1 MTIAGGFVR
10 CKRQKPIITMED
22 NYILRLRDIGRNI
35 FLLCDV
41 ETHKVWMVNGIGI
54 LLHLVRSHL
63 VDAENDEIY
72 QTAFTVKANDLKTE
86 GEGSGSK
93 AAFETLRCDTNRAL
107 RLHHKKG
114 EASQAGSTERVIG
127 NDYCLED
134 LVKSLLHILEQIVDY
149 QSDFRSEE
157 ASVGYRVKKAPWERL
172 EGYDFMDVATL
183 RRRIPPRAMSLR
195 EDGKRWVQLTRALK
209 APTLFGKHFGEMLEP
224 ATTDQSSRTCS
235 VCHWNDTMPPG
246 RDLLAAQVEDL
257 LIAGSKDSDS
267 CRLRFTNGLY
277 LDMPPILFEPC
288 TNRCQDN
295 DRIQKVQRVS
305 EDTRSSFSVLE
316 KALRHMK
323 LIDREAKDG
332 TDEIQS
338 SSPRTIPLRGAVL
351 LGMPGELSEPY
362 SQTIRLHPNR
372 TDDHSA
378 QPLSPINDP
387 EVEASSSQSNDATTS
402 NSDSGSSR
410 AQTESAPP
418 THSSSPRVFS
428 NSNGSLCTP
437 GSSVSA
443 TLQRSQDDFHR
454 RKRAKQRAEE
464 RTFHCQA

>member
-1 MTIAGGFVR
+1 MR
-10 CKRQKPIITMED
+10 CKKQKPIVTKED
-22 NYILRLRDIGRNI
+22 NYILRLRDIGRNT

-41 ETHKVWMVNGIGI
+41 DTHKVWVVNGIGI

-72 QTAFTVKANDLKTE
+72 QTAFAVKASDLNAAG
-86 GEGSGSK
+86 GESGSK

-114 EASQAGSTERVIG
+114 EASQAGSTERVIE

-134 LVKSLLHILEQIVDY
+134 LVKSLLHILEQIVDC

-157 ASVGYRVKKAPWERL
+157 ASVGYRVKKAPWDRL
-172 EGYDFMDVATL
+172 EGYDFMDVATV
-183 RRRIPPRAMSLR
+183 RRRILPRAISLR
-195 EDGKRWVQLTRALK
+195 EDAKKWVQLTRALE

-224 ATTDQSSRTCS
+224 ATTNSSSRACS

-246 RDLLAAQVEDL
+246 RDLLAAQIEDL

-288 TNRCQDN
+288 TARCQDN
-295 DRIQKVQRVS
+295 DRIQKVQRAS
-305 EDTRSSFSVLE
+305 EDAWSSFSVLE

-323 LIDREAKDG
+323 LIDREVKGG

-338 SSPRTIPLRGAVL
+338 SSPTTIPLRGAIL
-351 LGMPGELSEPY
+351 LGMPGELSKPY
-362 SQTIRLHPNR
+362 SQTIRQHPKR
-372 TDDHSA
+372 TEDHLV
-378 QPLSPINDP
+378 QPLSCIDDP
-387 EVEASSSQSNDATTS
+387 EAAASSSQNNGATTS

-410 AQTESAPP
+410 AQTESTPP
-418 THSSSPRVFS
+418 THSSSPRLLS
-428 NSNGSLCTP
+428 NSIGGLCTP

-443 TLQRSQDDFHR
+443 AVQSSQDDFHR
-454 RKRAKQRAEE
+454 RKRARQRAEE
-464 RTFHCQA
+464 REFHCQA